1 MIGMLEFVEP
11 VEFYEDWEDLGLDD
25 EALGHLQIALMKN
38 PEAGD
43 LIKGAGGARKVRF
56 AGNALG
62 KRGGT
67 RIIYAHLK
75 DRSAI
80 ALFIAYGKKEKD
92 DLNAADK
99 RALKELITEIKK
111 VMPLKGKLNEKRK

>member
-1 MIGMLEFVEP
+1 MLEFVEP
-11 VEFYEDWEDLGLDD
+11 VEFYSDWKNLGLDD
-25 EALGHLQIALMKN
+25 EDLRQLQSILIEN

-43 LIKGAGGARKVRF
+43 LITATGGARKIRY
-56 AGNALG
+56 GGKQSG

-67 RIIYAHLK
+67 RIIYAYFK
-75 DRSAI
+75 DREAV

-99 RALKELITEIKK
+99 KALKELIGDIKK
-111 VMPLKGKLNEKRK
+111 VTPFKGKKYGKGK